1 MDRILKIFIIAIL
14 LLFCVSPSY
23 AKTKHKMVG
32 PVKGKISAHFG
43 MRTDPF
49 TGKWTMHDGI
59 DIAASAGTPV
69 YAIQEGKVIFSGVKG
84 GYGNCIIIDHYYPDI
99 PKIPR
104 LQTKY
109 GHNSKLLVR
118 EGDYVRRGDMIAFVG
133 STGRSTGPHL
143 HFEVIYKGRVIDPI
157 DYIKKLPSYLD
168 YVVYVRQKDS
178 RDSRLTHK
186 E

>member
-1 MDRILKIFIIAIL
+1 
-14 LLFCVSPSY
+14 
-23 AKTKHKMVG
+23 
-32 PVKGKISAHFG
+32 
-43 MRTDPF
+43 
-49 TGKWTMHDGI
+49 
-59 DIAASAGTPV
+59 
-69 YAIQEGKVIFSGVKG
+69 
-84 GYGNCIIIDHYYPDI
+84 
-99 PKIPR
+99 
-104 LQTKY
+104 
-109 GHNSKLLVR
+109 
-118 EGDYVRRGDMIAFVG
+118 MIAFVG